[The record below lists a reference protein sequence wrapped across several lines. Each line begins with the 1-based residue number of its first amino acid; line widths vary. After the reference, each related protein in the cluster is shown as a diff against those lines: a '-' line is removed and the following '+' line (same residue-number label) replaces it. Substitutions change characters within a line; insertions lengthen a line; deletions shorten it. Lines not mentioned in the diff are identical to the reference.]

1 MRAHYLQHVE
11 FEGLGIIEDSL
22 RARGVEVSGTR
33 LYAGDSLPALDDI
46 DLPVAKHK
54 AGQKGG
60 EGAAAPWISL
70 P

>member
-33 LYAGDSLPALDDI
+33 LYAGDPLPSLDDF
-46 DLPVAKHK
+46 DLLFYLKH
-54 AGQKGG
+54 
-60 EGAAAPWISL
+60 L
-70 P
+70 DL